1 MNNSLQNPL
10 QILQAKSQEAWSGC
24 IEFSEP
30 QDGSISWHVYLL
42 QGKIQYV
49 TTTVGQQIRLNYLW
63 QRFQLGSGC
72 PELEKQK
79 IPEYT
84 QLCQSLSNKQLSDV
98 KLKKQLFGFVKE
110 GLTHVLSIQKTNI
123 KLIPTKR
130 ITKSIIS
137 FKLEQLE
144 LRDQIDTW
152 QQIRSYFGSPFSRLY
167 LEQKNALQFYKIWK
181 TLYTYPELASL
192 AKEQRL
198 SSFVSLF
205 VAKSSLY
212 ELATKAKVNI
222 YLLAKNLKQSIEE
235 NVVDLLP
242 YQDEIVNKTDKFTSN
257 KVNNKQQNTSKSQ
270 SNLPVSSKSTSN
282 NNNQTLIVCIDD
294 SKTVQKQV
302 KMTLQAAGYQVLS
315 ITEPT
320 TALKQLSKQK
330 PSVILMDINMPDING
345 YELCSILRKSVKFKE
360 VPIVMLTGRDG
371 MIDRVRAKLAGATD
385 YLTKPC
391 DPNKLI
397 SLTKSLEKTT
407 VNAQ

>member
-10 QILQAKSQEAWSGC
+10 QILKAKSQEAWSGC

-30 QDGSISWHVYLL
+30 QDASISWHVYLL

-49 TTTVGQQIRLNYLW
+49 STTAGQQIRLNYLW
-63 QRFQLGSGC
+63 QRFNLGSGC

-79 IPEYT
+79 ISEYT
-84 QLCQSLSNKQLSDV
+84 HLCQSLSNKQLSDADV
-98 KLKKQLFGFVKE
+98 KKHLLGFVKE
-110 GLTHVLSIQKTNI
+110 GLIHVLSIQKTNF
-123 KLIPTKR
+123 KFIPTKR

-144 LRDQIDTW
+144 LQEQIHTW
-152 QQIRSYFGSPFSRLY
+152 QDIRSYLGSPFSRLY

-192 AKEQRL
+192 ANEHRL

-222 YLLAKNLKQSIEE
+222 YLLAKNLKQSIGE

-242 YQDEIVNKTDKFTSN
+242 FHEGIV
-257 KVNNKQQNTSKSQ
+257 SKSDKNIVTKEQ
-270 SNLPVSSKSTSN
+270 NASN
-282 NNNQTLIVCIDD
+282 NNASSINQISKSNHKSPTLIVCIDD

-302 KMTLQAAGYQVLS
+302 KMTLKAAGYQVLS

-320 TALKQLSKQK
+320 IALKQLSKLK
-330 PSVILMDINMPDING
+330 PAVILMDINMPNING
-345 YELCSILRKSVKFKE
+345 YELCSILRKSIKFKE

-397 SLTKSLEKTT
+397 ALTKSLEKSI

>member
-10 QILQAKSQEAWSGC
+10 QILKAKSQEAWSGC

-49 TTTVGQQIRLNYLW
+49 STTAGQQIRLNYLW
-63 QRFQLGSGC
+63 QRFNLGSGC
-72 PELEKQK
+72 PELEKKK
-79 IPEYT
+79 IAEYT
-84 QLCQSLSNKQLSDV
+84 QLCQSLSNKQIADADI
-98 KLKKQLFGFVKE
+98 KKHLLGFVKE
-110 GLTHVLSIQKTNI
+110 GLIHVLSIQKTKI

-144 LRDQIDTW
+144 LEEQIHTW
-152 QQIRSYFGSPFSRLY
+152 QEIRSYLGSPFSRLY

-192 AKEQRL
+192 ANGQRL

-222 YLLAKNLKQSIEE
+222 YLLAKNLKQSIVE
-235 NVVDLLP
+235 NVVELLP
-242 YQDEIVNKTDKFTSN
+242 FHEEIASKLDKNIGT
-257 KVNNKQQNTSKSQ
+257 KVDGKEQN
-270 SNLPVSSKSTSN
+270 VSN
-282 NNNQTLIVCIDD
+282 NNISSVNQASKSNPKTPTLIVCIDD

-302 KMTLQAAGYQVLS
+302 KMTLKAAGYQVLS

-320 TALKQLSKQK
+320 IALKQLSKLK
-330 PSVILMDINMPDING
+330 PAVILMDINMPNING
-345 YELCSILRKSVKFKE
+345 YELCSILRKSIKFKE

-397 SLTKSLEKTT
+397 ALTKSLEKSV

>member
-1 MNNSLQNPL
+1 MNNSLQNPS
-10 QILQAKSQEAWSGC
+10 QILKAKSQEAWSGC

-30 QDGSISWHVYLL
+30 QDASISWHVYLL

-49 TTTVGQQIRLNYLW
+49 STTVGQQIRLNYLW
-63 QRFQLGSGC
+63 QRFKLGSGC

-79 IPEYT
+79 ISEYT
-84 QLCQSLSNKQLSDV
+84 QLCQSLSNKQLTD
-98 KLKKQLFGFVKE
+98 KEIKKHLFSFIKE
-110 GLTHVLSIQKTNI
+110 GLTHVLSIQKTSI

-144 LRDQIDTW
+144 LQEQIHAW
-152 QQIRSYFGSPFSRLY
+152 KQIRSYFGSPFSRLY

-181 TLYTYPELASL
+181 NLYTYPELASL
-192 AKEQRL
+192 ANEQRL

-212 ELATKAKVNI
+212 ELAIKAKVNT

-235 NVVDLLP
+235 NIVALLP
-242 YQDEIVNKTDKFTSN
+242 YNEEIASKLDKNITSQ
-257 KVNNKQQNTSKSQ
+257 VNNQDKGANNTYSKLPLKPASKS
-270 SNLPVSSKSTSN
+270 VDGT
-282 NNNQTLIVCIDD
+282 QTLIVCIDD

-302 KMTLQAAGYQVLS
+302 KMTLEAAGYQVMS

-320 TALKQLSKQK
+320 TALKQLSRQK
-330 PSVILMDINMPDING
+330 PAVILMDINMPNING
-345 YELCSILRKSVKFKE
+345 YELCGVLRKSIKFKE

-397 SLTKSLEKTT
+397 ALTKSLETSV
-407 VNAQ
+407 VNAH